1 MNSFE
6 GGKDK
11 DEDSDSDRGGNRI
24 GIGGGDENGEQGGG

>member
-11 DEDSDSDRGGNRI
+11 DEGSDSDRGEKRI